1 MLAALVSVML
11 FLAILI
17 KDLVIIHGAV
27 FVLFPARFSLS
38 FMLSLFEA
46 LLCFVDGGIVNIW
59 GVQVV
64 SFGVVVGGG
73 AAAADDAPKR
83 EWCR

>member
-1 MLAALVSVML
+1 
-11 FLAILI
+11 
-17 KDLVIIHGAV
+17 
-27 FVLFPARFSLS
+27 
-38 FMLSLFEA
+38 MLSLLEA

-64 SFGVVVGGG
+64 SFGVVGGG

-83 EWCR
+83 EWCRWSDRVLPPMSSSSSLPSLSPC